1 MRLNP
6 AVMHE
11 YRHRACDHIVRV
23 EERDCEVAHVLG
35 AREVVHTQDVLRLSP
50 GPDELVS
57 RREAA
62 RVGPSLVGGVPEG
75 MVGCGVQG
83 GGRAADAAGT
93 AETGVLGRRFG
104 CCGQGEVGELGVEVE
119 VELGDRF
126 RHGGGGGRVCG
137 GALVADLDVLDLSGG
152 AVGHEDG
159 CGGGEAVLAA
169 AALDSAD
176 RAADSAEDRTAGGTA
191 HDAGCETLGGAAGSG
206 EAAETVAGCGRN
218 PTGDGTGS
226 CAGDRA
232 GDGADELGVV
242 LGPLLAVAPEVLAA
256 RGGLG
261 PGRVFGRL
269 RADAVPGGRGGFE
282 LVGEAVDG
290 VAVGGL
296 VRAGAVADP
305 VVVAVLDL
313 GFDLQQA
320 SGVVVAA
327 VQRLV
332 DLLAHLV
339 VEVADVVLVLLVAVA
354 VVPAAGI
361 RAAAGRLLRYPRLE
375 SRPAPGPVRS
385 TVGGRCREVDP
396 AVVVE
401 VDGPVAVGVDV
412 RQRVGVGVG
421 VPVGRGGV
429 GDRVVAGG
437 VAVVELAGGGVVP
450 AGGHVDPAA
459 GGLGPAGLVAEVA
472 GGVGGGEDLAEWV
485 VGGGPGQ
492 RGPGCREVG
501 DDVGVPVGPGEY
513 RARAGVDADNSA
525 RGVAAVGGG
534 AVAGDRVAHAGVGE
548 GTGACA
554 LRRVGE
560 DATKGVIRV

>member
-11 YRHRACDHIVRV
+11 YRHSACDHIVRV

-126 RHGGGGGRVCG
+126 RHGGAGGRVCG
-137 GALVADLDVLDLSGG
+137 GDLVADLDVLDLSGG

-226 CAGDRA
+226 CAGDGADSGALEQVAGGGFGCGAEGVGRQGAHAEPDGAADAADECAAADRGCPPLPTAVGAAGGDVEAVGDGA
-232 GDGADELGVV
+232 GDGAADRAGDH
-242 LGPLLAVAPEVLAA
+242 GASQ
-256 RGGLG
+256 
-261 PGRVFGRL
+261 

-327 VQRLV
+327 V
-332 DLLAHLV
+332 
-339 VEVADVVLVLLVAVA
+339 
-354 VVPAAGI
+354 
-361 RAAAGRLLRYPRLE
+361 
-375 SRPAPGPVRS
+375 
-385 TVGGRCREVDP
+385 
-396 AVVVE
+396 
-401 VDGPVAVGVDV
+401 
-412 RQRVGVGVG
+412 
-421 VPVGRGGV
+421 
-429 GDRVVAGG
+429 
-437 VAVVELAGGGVVP
+437 
-450 AGGHVDPAA
+450 
-459 GGLGPAGLVAEVA
+459 
-472 GGVGGGEDLAEWV
+472 
-485 VGGGPGQ
+485 
-492 RGPGCREVG
+492 
-501 DDVGVPVGPGEY
+501 
-513 RARAGVDADNSA
+513 
-525 RGVAAVGGG
+525 
-534 AVAGDRVAHAGVGE
+534 
-548 GTGACA
+548 
-554 LRRVGE
+554 
-560 DATKGVIRV
+560 

>member
-1 MRLNP
+1 MSLAPVKLCTRRTYCVCPRGPTSLCP
-6 AVMHE
+6 
-11 YRHRACDHIVRV
+11 
-23 EERDCEVAHVLG
+23 G
-35 AREVVHTQDVLRLSP
+35 ARLPALAHRWSVASQKGWWAVVCRVVVGPRMPPALRRPASLVAGS
-50 GPDELVS
+50 GVADRVRSVSSVS
-57 RREAA
+57 RLRWSW
-62 RVGPSLVGGVPEG
+62 V
-75 MVGCGVQG
+75 
-83 GGRAADAAGT
+83 T
-93 AETGVLGRRFG
+93 
-104 CCGQGEVGELGVEVE
+104 
-119 VELGDRF
+119 
-126 RHGGGGGRVCG
+126 
-137 GALVADLDVLDLSGG
+137 
-152 AVGHEDG
+152 
-159 CGGGEAVLAA
+159 
-169 AALDSAD
+169 
-176 RAADSAEDRTAGGTA
+176 DSAEDRTAGGTA

-226 CAGDRA
+226 CAGDGADSGALEQVAGGGFGCGAEGVGRQGAHAEPDGAADAADECAAADRGCPPLPTAVGAAGGDVEAVGDGAGDGAADRA
-232 GDGADELGVV
+232 GDHGASQRADAPATGGARRPDDHADDRTGDGADELGVV
-242 LGPLLAVAPEVLAA
+242 LGPLLGVAPEVLAA

-385 TVGGRCREVDP
+385 TVGGR
-396 AVVVE
+396 
-401 VDGPVAVGVDV
+401 
-412 RQRVGVGVG
+412 
-421 VPVGRGGV
+421 
-429 GDRVVAGG
+429 
-437 VAVVELAGGGVVP
+437 
-450 AGGHVDPAA
+450 
-459 GGLGPAGLVAEVA
+459 
-472 GGVGGGEDLAEWV
+472 
-485 VGGGPGQ
+485 
-492 RGPGCREVG
+492 
-501 DDVGVPVGPGEY
+501 
-513 RARAGVDADNSA
+513 
-525 RGVAAVGGG
+525 
-534 AVAGDRVAHAGVGE
+534 
-548 GTGACA
+548 
-554 LRRVGE
+554 
-560 DATKGVIRV
+560 